1 MKYKLMLTLTVQT
14 ICPNYIGVKNKSIL
28 RKGYEAVS

>member
-1 MKYKLMLTLTVQT
+1 MLTLTVQT
-14 ICPNYIGVKNKSIL
+14 ICPKYICVKNKSIL

>member
-1 MKYKLMLTLTVQT
+1 MLTLTVQK